1 MRSLKNLI
9 NKKKPLVGSNTGI
22 FDLPNIGWDHVPNHN
37 GRIYNNISN
46 IIDYSVITNG
56 ELIFNNLP
64 TNPVGLPAG
73 SVWRDVNNILRIV

>member
-9 NKKKPLVGSNTGI
+9 KKKKPLSEP
-22 FDLPNIGWDHVPNHN
+22 DWDHAPNHN
-37 GRIYNNISN
+37 GRIYNDISN

-73 SVWRDVNNILRIV
+73 SVWRDVNNVLRIV